1 MAEQESQAP
10 SNDGVDGVDT
20 SSNSPPD
27 LNAQLQFVQTE
38 LIELQGQMHEQQLR
52 NLAELENVRKR
63 AEREVNNS
71 ARYGAERLLRDLL
84 AIADSL
90 ELGLKAATAS
100 EASAQSIA
108 EGLALTHRQL
118 IDVLEKHGVVVVDPQ
133 GEAFNHDW
141 HEAVAG
147 VPSDAVALN
156 HVIEVMQK
164 GYRLHERLLRPAR
177 VVVAKPADQAH

>member
-1 MAEQESQAP
+1 MAEQESQTP

-20 SSNSPPD
+20 SPNSPPD
-27 LNAQLQFVQTE
+27 LDAQLQFVQAE
-38 LIELQGQMHEQQLR
+38 LVELQGQMHEQQLR

-147 VPSDAVALN
+147 VPSDAVAPN